1 MNLIDIPIAF
11 VLIVRAYFGSK
22 QGLIKGALLL
32 AAAIVGVTLAG
43 NFYKPIAT
51 ALGFITIQYVPEI
64 IAFAL
69 ILTIVEIAAA
79 IPIRMLTFVSSKI
92 VPGMINRAGGTVS
105 GFLMGAVELSGLLA
119 IVVKLIGVG
128 LITESLLAGVLLDK
142 APFILSL
149 LPGEFSIVRDF
160 FR

>member
-1 MNLIDIPIAF
+1 MFAPTSARN
-11 VLIVRAYFGSK
+11 R
-22 QGLIKGALLL
+22 GLSRGALLL

>member
-1 MNLIDIPIAF
+1 MFAPTSARN
-11 VLIVRAYFGSK
+11 R
-22 QGLIKGALLL
+22 GLSRGALLL

-51 ALGFITIQYVPEI
+51 ALGFITIQYVAEI

-69 ILTIVEIAAA
+69 ILTVVEIAAA

-92 VPGMINRAGGTVS
+92 VPGGINRAGGTVS

-119 IVVKLIGVG
+119 IVVKLIGTG